1 MSYLSGEKIE
11 FVTPL
16 VNSTQTFKAE
26 ALILS
31 MWWTMIEAEAPTTH
45 FLNSHL
51 EAQDRFTVPLRWCP
65 SLTETG
71 W

>member
-11 FVTPL
+11 FVIPS

-26 ALILS
+26 AHTLS
-31 MWWTMIEAEAPTTH
+31 MWWTTIEAEVPTTH

-51 EAQDRFTVPLRWCP
+51 EAQDNLTVQV
-65 SLTETG
+65 SLSG
-71 W
+71 